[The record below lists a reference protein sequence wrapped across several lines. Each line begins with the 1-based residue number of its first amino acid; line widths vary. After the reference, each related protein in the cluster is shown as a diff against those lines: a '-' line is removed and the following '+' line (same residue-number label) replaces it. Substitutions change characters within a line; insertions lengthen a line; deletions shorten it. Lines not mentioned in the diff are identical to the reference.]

1 MPGSKKTGNTPDD
14 EDIGYGKPPKRSQ
27 FKAGRSGNPRGR
39 PKGALNSKTILRRNL
54 SRKIVVREGQVEREV
69 SKLEGIL
76 MRQIELAL
84 KGDNRAAQQLLKF
97 SIEHGAVAPPKIEV
111 EEQPLSAAE
120 QDILDEII
128 GTLKNRHT

>member
-1 MPGSKKTGNTPDD
+1 MSGSKKTDKTDDD
-14 EDIGYGKPPKRSQ
+14 EDIGYGKPPKRAQ
-27 FKAGRSGNPRGR
+27 FKPGRSGNPRGR

-54 SRKIVVREGQVEREV
+54 SRKIIVREGQVEREV

-76 MRQIELAL
+76 MRQIELSL

-128 GTLKNRHT
+128 GTLSKRRS